1 MIKCPV
7 LWAGVP
13 RADAPERVRARRL
26 QIADQLR
33 AARLHANLT
42 QETVAIRAGI
52 SLDTYNRIEQGHSSP
67 MLDTLIKVAH
77 AIGCPLQTF
86 VRG

>member
-1 MIKCPV
+1 MYHEP
-7 LWAGVP
+7 LP
-13 RADAPERVRARRL
+13 PERVRARRL

-33 AARLHANLT
+33 ATRLHANLT

-52 SLDTYNRIEQGHSSP
+52 SLDTYNRIEQGHSNP
-67 MLDTLIKVAH
+67 QLETLIKIAD
-77 AIGCPLQTF
+77 AIGVPLQAF